1 MGTPSVTNSD
11 YPKPFNLLRWFSIA
25 SLAALLPIAGVTGAI
40 LAHFLTQEAL
50 QRDASL
56 TAQFIQNC
64 VDIEGAHIGL
74 GPNLTLAELMN
85 PRVDPTAAGFTRAAV
100 DTARANVLEHLR
112 TLPDVLLASL
122 FTPDGRIVW
131 SMNKRLVGTVST
143 DNEELEQ
150 AFSTRTQVARH
161 HSTNEPERDEQ
172 RFVVQPRE
180 FFIENYI
187 PLFDANGD
195 VVLVAEVYKEPR
207 FLLSTIRRGQMLVW
221 GTTLA
226 AGILIYLTLFSIVRR
241 GSALL
246 QKQQKQLVETDSL
259 VFVGE
264 MATALAH
271 SLRNP
276 LASVRSSAEL
286 ALTTDDLPV
295 RKNAQD
301 IITQVDFLSKWVREL
316 LLYSRPLTAE
326 PEPVDLHAV
335 LSNVLDSFG
344 PTFAKA
350 GVTVKWE
357 RDEAH
362 RALVEGNTSLVT
374 QALHSVVSNAVEAMP
389 SGGEMRIATRIA
401 EEPRRIELTVTDT
414 GVGMSSQQLAMAFKP
429 FHTTKRHGLGV
440 GLPMVKRVMERFG
453 GSVVLSSGEHAG
465 TQVRLEFRMT

>member
-1 MGTPSVTNSD
+1 
-11 YPKPFNLLRWFSIA
+11 
-25 SLAALLPIAGVTGAI
+25 
-40 LAHFLTQEAL
+40 
-50 QRDASL
+50 
-56 TAQFIQNC
+56 
-64 VDIEGAHIGL
+64 
-74 GPNLTLAELMN
+74 
-85 PRVDPTAAGFTRAAV
+85 
-100 DTARANVLEHLR
+100 
-112 TLPDVLLASL
+112 
-122 FTPDGRIVW
+122 
-131 SMNKRLVGTVST
+131 
-143 DNEELEQ
+143 
-150 AFSTRTQVARH
+150 VARH
-161 HSTNEPERDEQ
+161 HSTNEPEREEQ

-207 FLLSTIRRGQMLVW
+207 FLLATIRRGQVLVW
-221 GTTLA
+221 GTTLV
-226 AGILIYLTLFSIVRR
+226 AGILIYLTLFNIVRR

-246 QKQQKQLVETDSL
+246 QKQQKQLIETDSL

-316 LLYSRPLTAE
+316 LVYSRPLTAE

-335 LSNVLDSFG
+335 ITNVLDSFG

-350 GVTVKWE
+350 GVKVLWD
-357 RDEAH
+357 RDDSH

-453 GSVVLSSGEHAG
+453 GSVALSSGEHAG